1 MIQAVGQL
9 VPLKLDVDKNEVK
22 PIAAK
27 YDVSAIPAIFVM
39 DADGKVVGTV
49 TASTPAQF
57 ASDLDRIVKSHGG
70 VSGAHTTRRKARAR

>member
-1 MIQAVGQL
+1 MIQAAGQL
-9 VPLKLDVDKNEVK
+9 VPLKLDVDRNEVK

-49 TASTPAQF
+49 TASTPAKF

-70 VSGAHTTRRKARAR
+70 IVRTHPARHKAHAK